1 MTREPR
7 VETDQYL
14 FLEARAYMLQ
24 HILHDFSS
32 DDACRLILKNIV
44 PAMKRGYSKL
54 LIKELLIPDWNA
66 PWSLTALDVN
76 VMQSLSGQE
85 RTEAQFRNL
94 LESAGLKIEGMWRH
108 ENAIDVVIETSL
120 I

>member
-54 LIKELLIPDWNA
+54 LIKELLIPGLERAMVTHSTRRKRYAVTLGPGADGSA
-66 PWSLTALDVN
+66 IP
-76 VMQSLSGQE
+76 QSLGVSW
-85 RTEAQFRNL
+85 AQDR
-94 LESAGLKIEGMWRH
+94 GH
-108 ENAIDVVIETSL
+108 VET
-120 I
+120 